1 MKPNQHTE
9 HAEILRLLDDYHAA
23 MVAARSDTLE
33 NLVDSEFTLTHI
45 TGYVQ
50 PKAEWLRVVRSGD
63 FDYHSIQ
70 VHAPALTVEESSDTA
85 VINGRGVFNATINGL
100 KAPWRLQFTLE
111 LTRKKG
117 QWKLMYAKYSSY

>member
-1 MKPNQHTE
+1 MKPNQHVQ

-33 NLVDSEFTLTHI
+33 NLIDSEFTLTHI

-50 PKAEWLRVVRSGD
+50 PKAEWLSVIRSGD

-70 VHAPALTVEESSDTA
+70 VDLPALTVEETSDTA

-100 KAPWRLQFTLE
+100 KAPWKLQFTLE
-111 LTRKKG
+111 FTRQKG
-117 QWKLMYAKYSSY
+117 QWKLMHAKYSSY

>member
-1 MKPNQHTE
+1 MKPNQHVQ

-23 MVAARSDTLE
+23 MVTARSDILE
-33 NLVDSEFTLTHI
+33 NLVDSEFTLIHI

-50 PKAEWLRVVRSGD
+50 PKAEWLSVVRSRD

-70 VHAPALTVEESSDTA
+70 VDASTLTVEEMSGTV

-111 LTRKKG
+111 FTRQKG
-117 QWKLMYAKYSSY
+117 QWRLMHAKYGSY